1 MRLVGASNFTIKTP
15 FIVEGMVLGMFGSIV
30 PILITTF
37 GYVAF
42 YDHFDGYLYS
52 ELIKLIQP
60 EPFIYQ
66 VSVIVLGVGILV
78 GMSGSAG
85 AVRKYLKVWKR

>member
-1 MRLVGASNFTIKTP
+1 MILGA
-15 FIVEGMVLGMFGSIV
+15 LGSIV
-30 PILITTF
+30 PILITMY

-60 EPFIYQ
+60 EPFIY
-66 VSVIVLGVGILV
+66 STSLIVLVIGIIVGTI
-78 GMSGSAG
+78 GSAS
-85 AVRKYLKVWKR
+85 AVKKYLKV